1 MAARVR
7 RAALTPVYL
16 ETGKQRVF
24 AAALDWPGWCRS
36 AKHETGALE
45 ALAAYGGRYAEVPKE
60 AAIPFPSRS
69 ADDFEVVERVRGSAT
84 TDFGAPGEPAAKDKQ
99 PINAKDAA
107 RLAALVSAA
116 WKVFDRVVAKA
127 PASLR
132 KGPRGGGRDRDAMV
146 EHVLS
151 AEVAYARKLGVRL
164 DQPARGDTRAVS
176 AERRAIVEAL
186 QAAAGKRLPTE
197 KGWPAPYAARRIAW
211 HALDHAWEMED
222 RSQPA
227 PAPPQ

>member
-1 MAARVR
+1 MTARARPAARV
-7 RAALTPVYL
+7 PVYL
-16 ETGKQRVF
+16 ESGKQRVF

-36 AKHETGALE
+36 AKDEARALE
-45 ALAAYGGRYAEVPKE
+45 ALAVYGPRYAEVAKE
-60 AAIPFPSRS
+60 ADIPFPSRS
-69 ADDFEVVERVRGSAT
+69 VEDFEIVERLRGSAT

-99 PINAKDAA
+99 PVNPKDAA
-107 RLAALVSAA
+107 RLAALVTAA

-151 AEVAYARKLGVRL
+151 AEVSYARKLGVRV
-164 DQPARGDTRAVS
+164 DQPAREDTRAVS

-197 KGWPAPYAARRIAW
+197 KGWPAPYLARRIAW